1 MVWYFRQLLWP
12 DDTSDHTVTWA
23 EIAID
28 FQASTHCFVQRHHD
42 QPLTLEQQACLF
54 RAAAKKVSQICFAQ
68 VCLTWTPK
76 SKCQRSPA
84 KSCFRLHRCTKSYLQ
99 QLCTLMPTNQKI
111 NVYSF
116 IPDFSSSPKASWAG
130 PGRRRIRGKQT
141 PIEDVALRSKKRDA
155 TSHKTTTQSIQWS
168 SSEQTKLDAPRDWRH
183 RQRL

>member
-68 VCLTWTPK
+68 VVPDLD
-76 SKCQRSPA
+76 SKVKVPA
-84 KSCFRLHRCTKSYLQ
+84 
-99 QLCTLMPTNQKI
+99 
-111 NVYSF
+111 V
-116 IPDFSSSPKASWAG
+116 
-130 PGRRRIRGKQT
+130 
-141 PIEDVALRSKKRDA
+141 
-155 TSHKTTTQSIQWS
+155 
-168 SSEQTKLDAPRDWRH
+168 SSEELLQTAQVHKILFAAALHPDANKPENKLI
-183 RQRL
+183 